1 MAKEIW
7 YNIQIGMKN
16 ISSEEWDWNQVNM
29 YAYPR
34 LLWHPELSANS
45 MWAITAGGH
54 MGKAA
59 APMLKHW
66 LVLQETREQYPSKK
80 AERLALLNESA
91 GMTTDTN
98 EPKGI
103 RPVEETWS
111 HIK

>member
-1 MAKEIW
+1 MRFHVFTDAMAKEIW

-54 MGKAA
+54 MGRR
-59 APMLKHW
+59 LHQCSSIG
-66 LVLQETREQYPSKK
+66 LFSRRRENSTQARK
-80 AERLALLNESA
+80 LSA
-91 GMTTDTN
+91 S
-98 EPKGI
+98 
-103 RPVEETWS
+103 RY
-111 HIK
+111 